1 MKLYLRGGVA
11 DGTDK
16 AEIDRRVAKD
26 LQSRIASLLGMR
38 RLTSLFTRQ
47 PQVSNI
53 TQMSQKSLN
62 CNASAIFTMLI
73 LCVIKSHPNN
83 SFCLDLRYPI
93 VKRANKQEQKRIEGL
108 TRAFEKELAVNES
121 EPPT

>member
-1 MKLYLRGGVA
+1 MNSLIVGHEAL
-11 DGTDK
+11 
-16 AEIDRRVAKD
+16 AE
-26 LQSRIASLLGMR
+26 S
-38 RLTSLFTRQ
+38 FTRQ

-62 CNASAIFTMLI
+62 CNASVIFTI
-73 LCVIKSHPNN
+73 LTFCVIKSHPNN
-83 SFCLDLRYPI
+83 SFRLDSTYPI
-93 VKRANKQEQKRIEGL
+93 VKRANKQKQKRIEGL